1 MATRSLRPS
10 CAELGMS
17 TARAIPRQA
26 VILVGGEGTR
36 LRPVTSRVPK
46 PVAPVV
52 ERPFVAYIL
61 DNLARHGVERAVF
74 STGFLAEAIEA
85 VIGDGARYGLEVAY
99 AVEDQPL
106 GTAGAIA
113 NCDSL
118 LDDGSF
124 YVFNGDVL
132 SDVDLSALAATHV
145 EKGGMGA
152 IFLTPVEDPRR
163 YGLVELRDDG
173 SVASFLEKP
182 GEWEGAA
189 LINAGVYV
197 LEPEVLEMIPRGRL
211 FSIERGVFPKLA
223 AAGSLYGHVD
233 HGYWRDIGTPDSY
246 LQAHFDIL
254 ERQVDTSV
262 GDQLGD
268 QYLYVSP
275 TAELAVGA
283 RVVPPCYVGD
293 GVRVGAGARVGPLTV
308 LGADAVV
315 GEGAVVTEA
324 VVQAGVVIGAHAQ
337 VEGSILVQGASV
349 GAGSQLNSAVLGEGC
364 VIGAGNRLAGGIC
377 VYPYTE
383 LPDSSIQFYE
393 HLRGREGT

>member
-1 MATRSLRPS
+1 
-10 CAELGMS
+10 MS
-17 TARAIPRQA
+17 ASRGHPKQA

-85 VIGDGARYGLEVAY
+85 VIGDGSAYGLQVEY

-113 NCDSL
+113 NCEAVL
-118 LDDGSF
+118 QDGSF
-124 YVFNGDVL
+124 FVFNGDVL
-132 SDVDLSALAATHV
+132 SDVDLTALAAAHV
-145 EKGGMGA
+145 ARGGMGT

-163 YGLVELRDDG
+163 YGLVELREDG
-173 SVASFLEKP
+173 SVDSFLEKP
-182 GEWEGAA
+182 GDWEGTA

-233 HGYWRDIGTPDSY
+233 QGYWRDIGTPDSY

-254 ERQVDTSV
+254 ERQLDTSA
-262 GDQLGD
+262 GDALGE
-268 QYLYVSP
+268 QYLYISP
-275 TAELAVGA
+275 SAEVASGA
-283 RVVPPCYVGD
+283 RVVPPCYIAD
-293 GVRVGAGARVGPLTV
+293 GARVGAGARVGPLTV
-308 LGADAVV
+308 LGAGAFV
-315 GEGAVVTEA
+315 GEGATVLEA
-324 VVQAGVVIGAHAQ
+324 VVQEGVVIGAHAQ
-337 VEGSILVQGASV
+337 VEGSILVRGSSV
-349 GAGSQLNSAVLGEGC
+349 GAGTQLDGAVIGDSC
-364 VIGAGNRLAGGIC
+364 VVGAGNRLAGGIC
-377 VYPYTE
+377 LYPETE
-383 LPDSSIQFYE
+383 LPDNSVQFYE
-393 HLRGREGT
+393 QLRRREGA

>member
-1 MATRSLRPS
+1 
-10 CAELGMS
+10 MS
-17 TARAIPRQA
+17 AARGIPRQA

-74 STGFLAEAIEA
+74 STGFLAEAIQA
-85 VIGDGARYGLEVAY
+85 VIGDGAGYGLEVEY
-99 AVEDQPL
+99 AVEEEPL

-113 NCDSL
+113 NCETK

-132 SDVDLSALAATHV
+132 SDVDLGALAATHV
-145 EKGGMGA
+145 ARGGMGT
-152 IFLTPVEDPRR
+152 IFLTPVDDPRR
-163 YGLVELRDDG
+163 YGLVELREDDA
-173 SVASFLEKP
+173 VASFLEKP
-182 GEWEGAA
+182 GEWEGTA

-223 AAGSLYGHVD
+223 AAGSLYGYVD
-233 HGYWRDIGTPDSY
+233 RGYWRDIGTPDSY

-254 ERQVDTSV
+254 ERAVDTRIA
-262 GDQLGD
+262 DALGD

-275 TAELAVGA
+275 SAEVSAGA
-283 RVVPPCYVGD
+283 RVVPPCYIAD
-293 GVRVGAGARVGPLTV
+293 GARVGAGARIGPLAV
-308 LGADAVV
+308 LGAGSVV
-315 GEGAVVTEA
+315 GEGATVVEA
-324 VVQAGVVIGAHAQ
+324 VVQSGVVIGAHAQ
-337 VEGSILVQGASV
+337 VEGSILVRECSV
-349 GAGSQLNSAVLGEGC
+349 GAGTQVNGAVLGEAC
-364 VIGAGNRLAGGIC
+364 AVGAGNRLAGGIC
-377 VYPYTE
+377 VYPDTE
-383 LPDSSIQFYE
+383 LPDNSIQFFE
-393 HLRGREGT
+393 QLRGREGT

>member
-1 MATRSLRPS
+1 
-10 CAELGMS
+10 MS
-17 TARAIPRQA
+17 ASRGHPRQA

-61 DNLARHGVERAVF
+61 DNLARHGVELAVF

-85 VIGDGARYGLEVAY
+85 VIGDGSAYGLQVEY

-113 NCDSL
+113 NCESVL
-118 LDDGSF
+118 QDGNF
-124 YVFNGDVL
+124 FVFNGDVL
-132 SDVDLSALAATHV
+132 SDVDLTALAATHV
-145 EKGGMGA
+145 ASGGMGT

-163 YGLVELRDDG
+163 YGLVELREDG

-182 GEWEGAA
+182 GDWEGTA

-211 FSIERGVFPKLA
+211 FSIERGVFPKIA
-223 AAGSLYGHVD
+223 SAGSLYGYVD

-254 ERQVDTSV
+254 ERQLETSA
-262 GDQLGD
+262 GDALGE
-268 QYLYVSP
+268 QYLYISP
-275 TAELAVGA
+275 SAEVAPGA
-283 RVVPPCYVGD
+283 RVVPPCYIAG
-293 GVRVGAGARVGPLTV
+293 GARIGAGARVGPLTV
-308 LGADAVV
+308 LGAGAVV
-315 GEGAVVTEA
+315 GEGATVLEA
-324 VVQAGVVIGAHAQ
+324 VVQEGVAIGAHAQ
-337 VEGSILVQGASV
+337 VEGSILVRGSSV
-349 GAGSQLNSAVLGEGC
+349 GAGTQLDGAVLGDSC
-364 VIGAGNRLAGGIC
+364 VVGAGNRLAGGIC
-377 VYPYTE
+377 LYPETE
-383 LPDSSIQFYE
+383 LPDNSVQFYE
-393 HLRGREGT
+393 QLRRREGT

>member
-1 MATRSLRPS
+1 
-10 CAELGMS
+10 MS
-17 TARAIPRQA
+17 TVRGIPRQA

-74 STGFLAEAIEA
+74 STGYLAEAIEA
-85 VIGDGARYGLEVAY
+85 VIGNGAGYGLEVAY
-99 AVEDQPL
+99 AVEHEPL

-113 NCDSL
+113 NCEAM

-132 SDVDLSALAATHV
+132 SDVDLSALAATHAAR
-145 EKGGMGA
+145 GGMGT

-182 GEWEGAA
+182 SEWQGTA

-197 LEPEVLEMIPRGRL
+197 LEPEVMEMIPRGRL

-223 AAGSLYGHVD
+223 AAGSLYGYVD

-254 ERQVDTSV
+254 ERDVDTSLADV
-262 GDQLGD
+262 LGE
-268 QYLYVSP
+268 QYLYISP
-275 TAELAVGA
+275 SAEVTPGA
-283 RVVPPCYVGD
+283 RIVPPCFIAD
-293 GVRVGAGARVGPLTV
+293 GVRIGRGARVGPLAV
-308 LGADAVV
+308 LGAGTVV
-315 GEGAVVTEA
+315 AEGATIIEA
-324 VVQAGVVIGAHAQ
+324 VLQAGVTIGAHAQ
-337 VEGSILVQGASV
+337 IEGSILVQGSSV
-349 GAGSQLNSAVLGEGC
+349 GAGTQLNGAVLGEGC
-364 VIGAGNRLAGGIC
+364 VVGAGNRLAGGIC
-377 VYPYTE
+377 VYPDTE
-383 LPDSSIQFYE
+383 LPDNSIQFYE
-393 HLRGREGT
+393 QLRGREGT